1 MMKLDKFDRC
11 ILSSLQDD
19 AKLTISEL
27 SEKCGLSRTP
37 VHERLKKLEETGA
50 IRAYQTKLDPAIVGF
65 DIHAFCNVSLKE
77 HAQKYL
83 ENFEQEITACYEVI
97 ACHHIAG
104 MFDYLLEIRVADM
117 KAYQYFISKKL
128 ASIENIGNV
137 QSSFVMK
144 EILPQR
150 GIEIIKQTAL

>member
-1 MMKLDKFDRC
+1 MKLDQFDRC
-11 ILSSLQDD
+11 ILSCLQSN

-27 SEKCGLSRTP
+27 SEMCGLSRTP
-37 VHERLKKLEETGA
+37 VHERLKKLEESGA
-50 IRAYQTKLDPAIVGF
+50 IRAYQAKLDPAVVGF

-77 HAQKYL
+77 HAQNFL
-83 ENFEQEITACYEVI
+83 ENFEREITACQEVI

-104 MFDYLLEIRVADM
+104 MFDYLLEIRVEDM
-117 KAYQYFISKKL
+117 KAYQNFIAKKL

-150 GIEIIKQTAL
+150 GMDINKVSVM